1 MQDAGAARG
10 AAAGSAGG
18 SSVRASRPARLD
30 GTSLR
35 ELVPDIASREVFVS
49 GSPVS
54 VRSLRAA
61 ARAAGARR
69 IHVDSFAGY

>member
-1 MQDAGAARG
+1 MQDVGAARG
-10 AAAGSAGG
+10 AGSAGG
-18 SSVRASRPARLD
+18 SSVRAGRPARLD